1 MDRIHVN
8 DYVPVA
14 SYEKAAKV
22 EAGPS
27 TLKRASRKRYSSPSP
42 TKAPAGA
49 SATWSILTGE
59 LILIVSNYR
68 FNRDTNGS
76 RFVPCTS
83 NDCDIGLKYSSPM
96 FVADPSTDNRVRN
109 GEYIFDAYGLL
120 FNVGTF
126 LSLVGSRQFGEFV
139 QGMHEKVGETVENI
153 QTAQK
158 LQTSHRLG
166 LHASLPP
173 STATT
178 SDDDEEEGEQ
188 HASPSASTTVLV
200 EPDLP
205 GRFAK
210 KADAGSSK
218 KSTKGKTKIHGD
230 PTSVNGGAK
239 RRVQSFFAS

>member
-1 MDRIHVN
+1 LDRIHVT

-42 TKAPAGA
+42 TKA

-139 QGMHEKVGETVENI
+139 QGMHKKVGETVENI
-153 QTAQK
+153 
-158 LQTSHRLG
+158 QTSHRLG

>member
-1 MDRIHVN
+1 MDRIHVT

-42 TKAPAGA
+42 TKA

-139 QGMHEKVGETVENI
+139 QSMHKKVGETVENI
-153 QTAQK
+153 
-158 LQTSHRLG
+158 QTSHRLG

>member
-1 MDRIHVN
+1 MDRIHVT

-27 TLKRASRKRYSSPSP
+27 TTLKRASRKRYSSPSP

-49 SATWSILTGE
+49 AATWSILTGE

-139 QGMHEKVGETVENI
+139 QGMHKKVGETVENI
-153 QTAQK
+153 
-158 LQTSHRLG
+158 QTSHRLG

-178 SDDDEEEGEQ
+178 SDDDEEEEQ

-218 KSTKGKTKIHGD
+218 KSTKGKTKIQGD
-230 PTSVNGGAK
+230 PTSVNSGAK

>member
-1 MDRIHVN
+1 MDRIHVT

-178 SDDDEEEGEQ
+178 SDDDEEEEQ
-188 HASPSASTTVLV
+188 HASTSASTTVLV

-218 KSTKGKTKIHGD
+218 KSTKSKTKIQGD
-230 PTSVNGGAK
+230 STSVNGGAK

>member
-1 MDRIHVN
+1 
-8 DYVPVA
+8 
-14 SYEKAAKV
+14 
-22 EAGPS
+22 
-27 TLKRASRKRYSSPSP
+27 
-42 TKAPAGA
+42 
-49 SATWSILTGE
+49 
-59 LILIVSNYR
+59 
-68 FNRDTNGS
+68 
-76 RFVPCTS
+76 
-83 NDCDIGLKYSSPM
+83 M

-139 QGMHEKVGETVENI
+139 QGMHDKVGETVENI

-166 LHASLPP
+166 LHALLPP

-178 SDDDEEEGEQ
+178 SDDDEED
-188 HASPSASTTVLV
+188 ASPSASTTILV

-218 KSTKGKTKIHGD
+218 KSTKSKTKIQGD
-230 PTSVNGGAK
+230 STSVNGGAK

>member
-1 MDRIHVN
+1 
-8 DYVPVA
+8 
-14 SYEKAAKV
+14 
-22 EAGPS
+22 
-27 TLKRASRKRYSSPSP
+27 
-42 TKAPAGA
+42 
-49 SATWSILTGE
+49 
-59 LILIVSNYR
+59 
-68 FNRDTNGS
+68 
-76 RFVPCTS
+76 
-83 NDCDIGLKYSSPM
+83 M

-153 QTAQK
+153 
-158 LQTSHRLG
+158 QTSHRLG

-218 KSTKGKTKIHGD
+218 KSTKSKTKIQGD
-230 PTSVNGGAK
+230 STSVNGGAK

>member
-1 MDRIHVN
+1 
-8 DYVPVA
+8 
-14 SYEKAAKV
+14 
-22 EAGPS
+22 
-27 TLKRASRKRYSSPSP
+27 
-42 TKAPAGA
+42 
-49 SATWSILTGE
+49 
-59 LILIVSNYR
+59 
-68 FNRDTNGS
+68 
-76 RFVPCTS
+76 
-83 NDCDIGLKYSSPM
+83 M

-166 LHASLPP
+166 LYASLPP
-173 STATT
+173 STAST
-178 SDDDEEEGEQ
+178 SDDEEEEEQ
-188 HASPSASTTVLV
+188 HASPSASTAVLV

-218 KSTKGKTKIHGD
+218 KSTKGKTKIQGD

>member
-1 MDRIHVN
+1 MDRIHVT

-42 TKAPAGA
+42 TKA

-139 QGMHEKVGETVENI
+139 QGMHKKVGETVENI
-153 QTAQK
+153 
-158 LQTSHRLG
+158 QTSHRLG

-218 KSTKGKTKIHGD
+218 KSTKSKTKIQGD
-230 PTSVNGGAK
+230 STSVNGGAK

>member
-1 MDRIHVN
+1 MDRIHVT

-42 TKAPAGA
+42 TKA

-139 QGMHEKVGETVENI
+139 QGMHKKVGETVENI
-153 QTAQK
+153 
-158 LQTSHRLG
+158 QTSHRLG